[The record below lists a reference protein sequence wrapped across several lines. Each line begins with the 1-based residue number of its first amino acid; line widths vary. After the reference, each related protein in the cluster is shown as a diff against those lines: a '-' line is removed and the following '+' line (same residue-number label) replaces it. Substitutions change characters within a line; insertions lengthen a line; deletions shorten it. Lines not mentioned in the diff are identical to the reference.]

1 MRVHLYVCSNRLSR
15 LGLGP
20 TTFSQT
26 QIANVHFELVQ
37 VSPSPKHY
45 PSLDMY
51 NYCSPLPPPPDP
63 VLYENAVAEQK
74 KRAHSIVYGMSAGL
88 YTKLLRLVIVP
99 LIGDLSPWKITS
111 FSLLAMSFCAVQNFH
126 HLSTFTHGCLVCY
139 PSLSPCPNS
148 SLPPFL
154 PLSLFLPLPDSLALC
169 YSGCLVDCS
178 IRSMCRK
185 DT

>member
-1 MRVHLYVCSNRLSR
+1 MRVHLYVCSNQLSR
-15 LGLGP
+15 LSLGP

-26 QIANVHFELVQ
+26 QIARVHFELVQ

-51 NYCSPLPPPPDP
+51 NYCSPHPQTLCCMRMQWQSRRRELTALSMACQLDCTR
-63 VLYENAVAEQK
+63 NC
-74 KRAHSIVYGMSAGL
+74 SGWWF
-88 YTKLLRLVIVP
+88 VP
-99 LIGDLSPWKITS
+99 LIGGLSPWKITS
-111 FSLLAMSFCAVQNFH
+111 FSLLTMSYCAVQNFH
-126 HLSTFTHGCLVCY
+126 HLSTFTLGCLVCY

-154 PLSLFLPLPDSLALC
+154 PLSLFLTLPDSLALC